1 MAENLIITVNNGT
14 RNISKNLTNINP
26 STADSD
32 LTVVASALNGLTTNT
47 LVNLERV
54 VRNSIALPV
63 TAKASPNLSASPT
76 DANMGT
82 DATIDVTVTRL
93 GDGAISVSGYSGSY
107 EISGTAITFN
117 RFSSVDFKETVTI
130 SVAETDEYAA
140 ASTTI
145 TVSGR
150 PGGSMPMPE

>member
-32 LTVVASALNGLTTNT
+32 LAVVASALVDLA
-47 LVNLERV
+47 RV

-107 EISGTAITFN
+107 EISGTTITFT
-117 RFSSVDFKETVTI
+117 RSSSADFEETVTI

-150 PGGSMPMPE
+150 HGAVPEPPEAELPV